1 MPFKLTIFRYD
12 RIIANFAKGFS
23 GQAAGTESTFKFWIL
38 QPDMPKIM
46 AALVYQEVFSRQ
58 YYLLA

>member
-1 MPFKLTIFRYD
+1 
-12 RIIANFAKGFS
+12 
-23 GQAAGTESTFKFWIL
+23 L